1 MQRQIKNIYDKDT
14 PRELLQRM
22 TDEEFNIKYNTLLSI
37 VQNKTNDPFQRK
49 VIIEILHP
57 GTGLNVDVIVKNI

>member
-14 PRELLQRM
+14 PRELLERM

-37 VQNKTNDPFQRK
+37 VQNKTNDPFQKRL
-49 VIIEILHP
+49 IEEILYP
-57 GTGLNVDVIVKNI
+57 GTGLTVNEVVKNI